1 VNFVFK
7 GVVFDFD
14 GVLVD
19 SHPAHIR
26 AWKKFLESMGRAVS
40 EEQLQFVLDGRRR
53 DDILRHFLGELSD
66 DQLVEYGHRK
76 EQIFRN
82 EATDVRLIDG
92 LLSFLD
98 DLEAAQ
104 LILSIAS
111 SGSKGRL
118 EFLLR
123 QLDLRRR
130 FRVVITGDKVAHGK
144 PDPALF
150 LRAAQDSGV
159 EPFELIAFE
168 DAVSGVKAA
177 TSAGMRCIGIAHLDR
192 ASLLLEAGANLVVPD
207 FLSLSYAKLREL
219 LSNGAG
225 SGPSPASL
233 QFPRCTGQMS
243 DF

>member
-14 GVLVD
+14 GVIVD
-19 SHPAHIR
+19 SHPVHIR

-66 DQLVEYGHRK
+66 DKLVEYGHRK

-82 EATDVRLIDG
+82 EATDVRAIDG
-92 LLSFLD
+92 LLNFLD
-98 DLEAAQ
+98 DLDAAQ

-111 SGSKGRL
+111 SGSRGRL

-130 FRVVITGDKVAHGK
+130 FRVVVTGDKVAHGK

-150 LRAAQDSGV
+150 LKAAQDSGV

-177 TSAGMRCIGIAHLDR
+177 RSAGMRCIGIAQLDR
-192 ASLLLEAGANLVVPD
+192 ASILLDAGANHVVPD

-225 SGPSPASL
+225 SDPSPASL
-233 QFPRCTGQMS
+233 
-243 DF
+243 